1 MTIRAVAFDL
11 DDTLW
16 DIAPVIA
23 RAEARLVEWMREHC
37 PRIPERY
44 TLEDM
49 RAARLRLAQEEPHRA
64 HDYTWLRLESLARH
78 ARECG
83 YEEEIAARGFEVFY
97 AARNEL
103 DVFADVKPA
112 LARLGERF
120 ALATLSNGNADLRRI
135 GLHGFFRVSL
145 SAREVG
151 AAKPDPR
158 GFHCLAASLGLAPH
172 EILYVGDDPHL
183 DVAGA
188 RAAGMRTAWMNR
200 RGEPWPAE
208 LPAADLSV
216 TDCLA
221 LADRLLADHHPI

>member
-23 RAEARLVEWMREHC
+23 RAEARLIEWMREHC
-37 PRIPERY
+37 PRIPERF

-49 RAARLRLAQEEPHRA
+49 RAARLRLAEEHPHRT
-64 HDYTWLRLESLARH
+64 HDYTWLRLEALAHH

-83 YEEEIAARGFEVFY
+83 YGEEIAARGFEVFY

-103 DVFADVKPA
+103 DVFEDVRPA

-120 ALATLSNGNADLRRI
+120 LLGTLSNGNADLRRI

-158 GFHCLAASLGLAPH
+158 GFLRLAEALGVRPS
-172 EILYVGDDPHL
+172 EILYVGDDPVL

-188 RAAGMRTAWMNR
+188 RAVGMRTAWINR
-200 RGEPWPAE
+200 RGEPWPE
-208 LPAADLSV
+208 GLQAADLCV
-216 TDCLA
+216 ADCLA
-221 LADRLLADHHPI
+221 LADHLLAENRPL